1 MAANTLSVAIQ
12 GQEGSYHDQAAAH
25 YFGEA
30 YDPRFMETFADV
42 FGSVAEGRSDYGMSA
57 VENSLVGS
65 ITPVY
70 DLLRKTGR
78 VSIMGEVYLGVHH
91 SLIGLPG
98 AQLGDIKDVYSHPV
112 ALDQCTAFLKQ
123 EIPQA
128 TTHTASD
135 TAGSVSL
142 VKERNDISV
151 AAIAGANNAERHGL
165 QIIRSGVEND
175 PENYTRF
182 LVLSRPENDSH
193 ERRMQANKTSLLVE
207 RLTDDADELAPGTL
221 HSALG
226 CFAIARV
233 GLTKIESRPIQGRP
247 WRYIFYLDCAAG
259 AEDPKMKLATQALD
273 SVGASWRELGTYKS
287 GETI

>member
-1 MAANTLSVAIQ
+1 MASNMLSVAIQ

-42 FGSVAEGRSDYGMSA
+42 FGSVAEGRADYGMSA

-70 DLLRKTGR
+70 DLLRKTGQ
-78 VSIMGEVYLGVHH
+78 VSIMGEIYLSIHH

-98 AQLGDIKDVYSHPV
+98 TQLEDITDVYSHPV
-112 ALDQCTAFLKQ
+112 ALDQCTTFLKD
-123 EIPQA
+123 ELPQA
-128 TTHTASD
+128 TAHTASD

-142 VKERNDISV
+142 AKERGDASV

-165 QIIRSGVEND
+165 QVLREGVEND

-182 LVLSRPENDSH
+182 LVLRKPENDPP
-193 ERRMQANKTSLLVE
+193 ERRALADKTSLLIE

-226 CFAIARV
+226 CFAVARV
-233 GLTKIESRPIQGRP
+233 SLTKIESRPIQGRP

-273 SVGASWRELGTYKS
+273 SVGANWRELGTYKS